1 MKKIFLSITALSMFV
16 LLSEAQNIFPA
27 TGSAGI
33 GTNAPVVSSLL
44 DMRSTTKGVLFPRM
58 TAAQRGAIASP
69 AIGLMLYQTDGATGV
84 YYYGGTW
91 IRLVTSAAA
100 PSLAN
105 LASVAINQSLVA
117 NASGT
122 LDLGSSTRKWR
133 KGFFSD
139 SVFARVVIGTGA
151 NYGVYG
157 GGATYGVYGNNTSS
171 TGYGVYGTNNSTGY
185 GVYGNNTNN
194 GYGVYGNNTGAG
206 YGVYGKSS
214 DGGTGVYGSAA
225 GSGYGVYGIS
235 EFTGVYGQATNGD
248 GVYGTGSTG
257 VSGAGRFY
265 GVYGNAEGVGV
276 YGNGSNNG
284 VQGNSSTGDGV
295 HGTSS
300 FGAGVSGSSDYT
312 GVYGSSPTRVGVYGR
327 TGGGVGDQSGV
338 YGYCSGNG
346 FGLRGFSQNGSG
358 VYASGGSWAGY
369 FAGPVYSSG
378 GYTSSDRKLKRN
390 ISDLG
395 SGMDI
400 INQLKP
406 KQYEFRQDGNYKL
419 MNLPAGKQYGLIAQD
434 VEEVLPNL
442 VKETQFDTRL
452 SQPSK
457 IPADGKSVSAATE
470 TLSEI
475 IDFKALNYTELIP
488 IMIKGMQ
495 ELNAKNEELQQK
507 NEQLQNDIE
516 ALKSAFSKQGS
527 LLGINAARGYVE
539 QNVPNPAGDN
549 TLINYFVPAKTSRAQ
564 LAITD
569 MNGSVIKTY
578 AVSNGKGRVSI
589 KTGELPAGTYNY
601 ALYVNDRVIDSRKM
615 VIAK

>member
-1 MKKIFLSITALSMFV
+1 MLKPQGKTIFYLKTFTMKKIFLSVTALSMLV

-69 AIGLMLYQTDGATGV
+69 ATGLMLYQTDGTTGV
-84 YYYGGTW
+84 YYYGGSW

-157 GGATYGVYGNNTSS
+157 NGATYGVYGNNTSS
-171 TGYGVYGTNNSTGY
+171 TGYGL
-185 GVYGNNTNN
+185 YGNNTSN
-194 GYGVYGNNTGAG
+194 GYGVYGNNTGSG
-206 YGVYGKSS
+206 YGVYGKSAE
-214 DGGTGVYGSAA
+214 GGV
-225 GSGYGVYGIS
+225 GVYGIS
-235 EFTGVYGQATNGD
+235 VGGTGMYGSGDFNGVIGFATEGD
-248 GVYGTGSTG
+248 GVSGSGNTG
-257 VSGAGRFY
+257 VSGAGRYY
-265 GVYGNAEGVGV
+265 GVYGNGNDGVGV
-276 YGNGSNNG
+276 YGNGSTNG

-295 HGTSS
+295 HGSSS
-300 FGAGVSGSSDYT
+300 FGAGVS
-312 GVYGSSPTRVGVYGR
+312 GSSPTRVGVYGR

-338 YGYCSGNG
+338 YGYCSGFG
-346 FGLRGFSQNGSG
+346 YGLRGFSQNGFG

-369 FAGPVYSSG
+369 FAGPVYSTG
-378 GYTSSDRKLKRN
+378 GFTSSDRKLKRN
-390 ISDLG
+390 ISDLV

-434 VEEVLPNL
+434 VEEVLPAL
-442 VKETQFDTRL
+442 VKEAQFNTGM

-457 IPADGKSVSAATE
+457 IPADGKPVSAATE
-470 TLSEI
+470 PPSEI
-475 IDFKALNYTELIP
+475 IDFKSLNYTALIP
-488 IMIKGMQ
+488 IIIKGMQ
-495 ELNAKNEELQQK
+495 ELSAKNEELQQK
-507 NEQLQNDIE
+507 NEQLQNEIE
-516 ALKSAFSKQGS
+516 ALQSAFSKEVSPG
-527 LLGINAARGYVE
+527 GINAARGYLE

-549 TLINYFVPAKTSRAQ
+549 TLISYFVPAKSSRAQ
-564 LAITD
+564 IAITD
-569 MNGSVIKTY
+569 MSGAVIKTC
-578 AVSNGKGRVSI
+578 AVSSGRGRVNI
-589 KTGELPAGTYNY
+589 KTGELSAGTYNY
-601 ALYVNDRVIDSRKM
+601 ALYVNDQVVDSRKM